1 MNNELLERLEFLF
14 LFSKNRD
21 KLKMIIIGFI
31 IISRIEFLYKHYNI
45 EKRIKEKVKLNN
57 KKLKYIIKQKE
68 KGESSTK
75 LYLFTMFQQGISIKY
90 ITII

>member
-57 KKLKYIIKQKE
+57 KKLKYIIKQK
-68 KGESSTK
+68 KK
-75 LYLFTMFQQGISIKY
+75 WR
-90 ITII
+90 IIN

>member
-75 LYLFTMFQQGISIKY
+75 LYLFTMFQ
-90 ITII
+90 